1 VTGQK
6 SACQN
11 EAGDWAKVEEDGFT
25 DVFAS
30 TNVGYLFEYM
40 MFRLSNVFWAITAY
54 MLASLEELLGLF
66 SKAHG
71 WDWYPLIR
79 SLQM

>member
-1 VTGQK
+1 
-6 SACQN
+6 
-11 EAGDWAKVEEDGFT
+11 
-25 DVFAS
+25 
-30 TNVGYLFEYM
+30 M